1 MNIMQKHYFYVL
13 ILQRPTHNEKDEK
26 IFFVKKIVFK
36 KPQYY
41 TANNLQ

>member
-1 MNIMQKHYFYVL
+1 MNTSK
-13 ILQRPTHNEKDEK
+13 TKDTLKKIEK
-26 IFFVKKIVFK
+26 IFFVKKIVVK

>member
-1 MNIMQKHYFYVL
+1 MFTYEYFKD
-13 ILQRPTHNEKDEK
+13 QRHIEEDEK
-26 IFFVKKIVFK
+26 IFFVKKIVVK